1 MEMKGA
7 AEKDRERDPAPGMAG
22 ADSALASASRLT
34 HRQRSIAL
42 AIVATAMVLD
52 LVDMTIINVA
62 VPTLQAQLG
71 ASDAEVQW
79 MVAGYSTIFALLL
92 ITGGRLGDIFGY
104 RRAFL
109 IGVGGF
115 TLTSLLGGLAQD
127 PGQLVAAR
135 LLQGATAAIML
146 PQVTSLTQIMYPP
159 HERVAAL
166 GLFGILG
173 GLAAVLGP
181 VIGGFILSA
190 NVFGLGWRAIFLI
203 NLPVGIIALSMA
215 MRILPGGKSAHSPR
229 LDMVGTVLVML
240 LLFALIFPLIQ
251 GRDYGWPLWCFGL
264 MACSLP
270 IALMLVRHSQ
280 ARMARDGSA
289 LIVPDLFHARGFT
302 FGLLTTLMFQ
312 TATGGLLF
320 VLTLAMQRGLHFT
333 AAQVGIAHVPYA
345 FGASFAIG
353 MLSRKALPRF
363 GPIIITWGAGLMVA
377 GLGVLVAIFNAPSLM
392 AAVPWLIAFPLLA
405 MGLGMGLV
413 GGPLP
418 PCTLSEVDV
427 GHAGS
432 ASGTLKATQ
441 QLGSA
446 VGAAAIGTL
455 FFLVDPLA
463 GTAGADAIR
472 AFTLSAVVVAT
483 GLVLVGFIALA
494 IPRQLQIRGGGDKS
508 R

>member
-1 MEMKGA
+1 MNGA
-7 AEKDRERDPAPGMAG
+7 AGQDVGRNVAPGMTG
-22 ADSALASASRLT
+22 EDSALASASRLT
-34 HRQRSIAL
+34 PRQRSIAL

-79 MVAGYSTIFALLL
+79 MVAGYSTIFSLLL

-109 IGVGGF
+109 IGVAGF
-115 TLTSLLGGLAQD
+115 TLTSLLCGLAQD

-146 PQVTSLTQIMYPP
+146 PQVMSLTQIMYPP

-181 VIGGFILSA
+181 VIGGLILSA
-190 NVFGLGWRAIFLI
+190 NLFGLGWRPIFLI
-203 NLPVGIIALSMA
+203 NLPVGVIALIMA
-215 MRILPGGKSAHSPR
+215 MRILPAGKSAHSPR
-229 LDMVGTVLVML
+229 LDMSGTALVML

-251 GRDYGWPLWCFGL
+251 GRDYGWPLWGFAL

-270 IALMLVRHSQ
+270 IALILIRHSR
-280 ARMARDGSA
+280 ARMVRDGSA

-320 VLTLAMQRGLHFT
+320 ILTLAMQRGLHFT

-377 GLGVLVAIFNAPSLM
+377 GLGVLIVIFNAPPLM
-392 AAVPWLIAFPLLA
+392 AAAPWLIAFPLLV

-418 PCTLSEVDV
+418 PCALSEVDV

-446 VGAAAIGTL
+446 IGAAAIGTL
-455 FFLVDPLA
+455 FFLIDPLA
-463 GTAGADAIR
+463 GTVGEDAIH
-472 AFTLSAVVVAT
+472 AFTLSAIVVAASLIAV
-483 GLVLVGFIALA
+483 GLLALA
-494 IPRQLQIRGGGDKS
+494 IPRQLQIRGSGDK
-508 R
+508 RR

>member
-1 MEMKGA
+1 M
-7 AEKDRERDPAPGMAG
+7 
-22 ADSALASASRLT
+22 
-34 HRQRSIAL
+34 AL
-42 AIVATAMVLD
+42 AIVATAMILD

-79 MVAGYSTIFALLL
+79 MVAGYSTVFSLLL

-109 IGVGGF
+109 IGVAGF
-115 TLTSLLGGLAQD
+115 TLTSLLCGLAQD
-127 PGQLVAAR
+127 PGQLVGAR

-146 PQVTSLTQIMYPP
+146 PQVMSLTQIMYPP
-159 HERVAAL
+159 HERMAAL

-181 VIGGFILSA
+181 VIGGLILSA
-190 NVFGLGWRAIFLI
+190 NLFGLGWRPIFLI
-203 NLPVGIIALSMA
+203 NLPIGIVALVLA
-215 MRILPGGKSAHSPR
+215 ARILPAGRSAGRPR
-229 LDMVGTVLVML
+229 LDMIGTLLVMM

-251 GRDYGWPLWCFGL
+251 GRDYGWPIWGFML

-270 IALMLVRHSQ
+270 IALILIRHSR

-289 LIVPDLFHARGFT
+289 LIVPELFHARGFS
-302 FGLLTTLMFQ
+302 FGLLTTVAFQ

-320 VLTLAMQRGLHFT
+320 VLTLAMQRGLHLT
-333 AAQVGIAHVPYA
+333 AAQVGLAHVPYA

-353 MLSRKALPRF
+353 LLSRKALPRF
-363 GPIIITWGAGLMVA
+363 GPIIISWGAILMIA
-377 GLGVLVAIFNAPSLM
+377 GLCALIGLFNALHLM
-392 AAVPWLIAFPLLA
+392 DIAPWLLGLPLLA

-446 VGAAAIGTL
+446 MGAAAIGTL
-455 FFLVDPLA
+455 FFLVQPGESMAA
-463 GTAGADAIR
+463 GDAIR
-472 AFTLSAVVVAT
+472 AFTVSAIAVSVILAMV
-483 GLVLVGFIALA
+483 GLLALA
-494 IPRQLQIRGGGDKS
+494 IPRQLQIRGTSHAKA
-508 R
+508 

>member
-1 MEMKGA
+1 MNGA
-7 AEKDRERDPAPGMAG
+7 AGQDMGRNVVPGTVG

-79 MVAGYSTIFALLL
+79 MVAGYSTIFSLLL
-92 ITGGRLGDIFGY
+92 ITGGRLGDILGY

-109 IGVGGF
+109 TGVAGF
-115 TLTSLLGGLAQD
+115 TLTSLLCGLAQD

-146 PQVTSLTQIMYPP
+146 PQVMSLTQIMYPP

-181 VIGGFILSA
+181 VIGGLILSA
-190 NVFGLGWRAIFLI
+190 NLFGLGWRPIFLI
-203 NLPVGIIALSMA
+203 NLPIGIIALGMA
-215 MRILPGGKSAHSPR
+215 MRILPAGKSAHSPR
-229 LDMVGTVLVML
+229 LDMGGTALVML

-251 GRDYGWPLWCFGL
+251 GRDYGWPLWGFAL

-270 IALMLVRHSQ
+270 IALILIRHSR

-320 VLTLAMQRGLHFT
+320 ILTLAMQRGLHFT

-363 GPIIITWGAGLMVA
+363 GPIIITWGAALMVV
-377 GLGVLVAIFNAPSLM
+377 GLGVLIAIFNAPPLM
-392 AAVPWLIAFPLLA
+392 AAAPWLIAFPLLA
-405 MGLGMGLV
+405 MGLGVGLV

-427 GHAGS
+427 DHAGS

-446 VGAAAIGTL
+446 IGAAAIGTL
-455 FFLVDPLA
+455 FFLIDPLA
-463 GTAGADAIR
+463 GTAGADAIH
-472 AFTLSAVVVAT
+472 AFTLSAIVVAASLIVV
-483 GLVLVGFIALA
+483 GLIALA
-494 IPRQLQIRGGGDKS
+494 IPRQLQIRGAGDK
-508 R
+508 RR

>member
-1 MEMKGA
+1 
-7 AEKDRERDPAPGMAG
+7 MAG
-22 ADSALASASRLT
+22 EGGPAGASAIASAALLT
-34 HRQRSIAL
+34 RAQRSMAL

-52 LVDMTIINVA
+52 LIDMTIINVA

-79 MVAGYSTIFALLL
+79 MVAGYSTIFSLLL
-92 ITGGRLGDIFGY
+92 ISGGRMGDIFGY

-109 IGVGGF
+109 IGVAGF
-115 TLTSLLGGLAQD
+115 TLTSLLCGLAQN
-127 PGQLVAAR
+127 PFQLVGAR
-135 LLQGATAAIML
+135 LLQGAAAAIML
-146 PQVTSLTQIMYPP
+146 PQVMSLTQIMYPP
-159 HERVAAL
+159 HERMAAL

-181 VIGGFILSA
+181 VIGGLILNA
-190 NVFGLGWRAIFLI
+190 NMFGLGWRPIFLI
-203 NLPVGIIALSMA
+203 NLPIGIIALFMA
-215 MRILPGGKSAHSPR
+215 ARILPDGRSTHRPR
-229 LDMVGTVLVML
+229 LDMIGTLLVML
-240 LLFALIFPLIQ
+240 MLLTLIFPLIQ
-251 GRDYGWPLWCFGL
+251 GRDYGWPLWGFAMMGY
-264 MACSLP
+264 SLP
-270 IALMLVRHSQ
+270 IAYMLARHSR

-289 LIVPDLFHARGFT
+289 LIVPDLFHMQGFS
-302 FGLLTTLMFQ
+302 FGLLTTLVFQ
-312 TATGGLLF
+312 IGTGGLLF

-333 AAQVGIAHVPYA
+333 AAQVGLAHVPYA

-363 GPIIITWGAGLMVA
+363 GPIIVTWGAALMVA
-377 GLGVLVAIFNAPSLM
+377 GLAMLVGLFHAPGMM
-392 AAVPWLIAFPLLA
+392 AVAPWLIAIPLLI

-446 VGAAAIGTL
+446 MGAAGIGTL
-455 FFLVDPLA
+455 FFIIAPERSGDA
-463 GTAGADAIR
+463 QDAIH
-472 AFTLSAVVVAT
+472 AFTMAAIAVSLALATVA
-483 GLVLVGFIALA
+483 LLALA
-494 IPRQLQIRGGGDKS
+494 IPRQLQIRGDRSGKA
-508 R
+508 

>member
-1 MEMKGA
+1 MNGA
-7 AEKDRERDPAPGMAG
+7 AGQDMGRNVVPGAVG

-79 MVAGYSTIFALLL
+79 MVAGYSTIFSLLL
-92 ITGGRLGDIFGY
+92 ITGGRLGDILGY

-109 IGVGGF
+109 TGVAGF
-115 TLTSLLGGLAQD
+115 TLTSLLCGLAQD

-146 PQVTSLTQIMYPP
+146 PQVMSLTQIMYPP

-181 VIGGFILSA
+181 VIGGLILSA
-190 NVFGLGWRAIFLI
+190 NLFGLGWRPIFLI
-203 NLPVGIIALSMA
+203 NLPIGIIALVMA
-215 MRILPGGKSAHSPR
+215 MRILPAGKSAHSPR
-229 LDMVGTVLVML
+229 LDMGGTALVML

-251 GRDYGWPLWCFGL
+251 GRDYGWPLWGFAL

-270 IALMLVRHSQ
+270 IALILIRHSR

-320 VLTLAMQRGLHFT
+320 ILTLAMQRGLHFT

-363 GPIIITWGAGLMVA
+363 GPIIITWGAALMVV
-377 GLGVLVAIFNAPSLM
+377 GLAVLIAIFNAPPLM
-392 AAVPWLIAFPLLA
+392 AAAPWLIAFPLLA

-427 GHAGS
+427 DHAGS

-446 VGAAAIGTL
+446 IGAAAIGTL
-455 FFLVDPLA
+455 FFLIDPLT
-463 GTAGADAIR
+463 GTAGADAIH
-472 AFTLSAVVVAT
+472 AFTLSAIVVAASLIVV
-483 GLVLVGFIALA
+483 GLIALA
-494 IPRQLQIRGGGDKS
+494 IPRQLQIRGAGDK
-508 R
+508 RR